1 MRSQTANLQNGSTAE
16 RILVV
21 QTSFLGDVVL
31 TTPLIAA
38 LRRRFP
44 SAALAVLCTPRGKE
58 ILAGNPDID
67 EIITLEKKRD
77 GGRNAN
83 LFTKATEL
91 RAHDFTIAVSP
102 HKSLRTALLLFLARI
117 PLRIGFR
124 QSAGW
129 FLYHRLVDRDAT
141 RHDVERN
148 LSLVEALGT
157 DPRGCARE
165 LRIESTESARQTVVR
180 IFAELGIRDDR
191 MIVGVNPGST
201 WATKRWTV
209 DGYAEL
215 CVALRR
221 RHDAQIVLFGGPEDR
236 DIVEAIHQRVGGGV
250 ASLVGRIDL
259 NELAAAIQR
268 CRVFVTND
276 SGPMHVAVARG
287 VPVVAVFCAT
297 TPSLGFFPYSSR
309 AVVVEKN
316 LACRPCGSHGGQRC
330 PLGTEDC
337 MRLVKSEDVLA
348 AVEPWLRDGAEPA
361 AETHQPRSIVV

>member
-1 MRSQTANLQNGSTAE
+1 MNSTE
-16 RILVV
+16 RILVA

-44 SAALAVLCTPRGKE
+44 GAALAVLCTPRSKE

-67 EIITLEKKRD
+67 EIITLEKMRD

-83 LFTKATEL
+83 LFAKAAEL
-91 RAHDFTIAVSP
+91 RARRFTIAVSP
-102 HKSLRTALLLFLARI
+102 HKSLRTALLLSLARI

-129 FLYHRLVDRDAT
+129 FLYHRRVDRDAT

-148 LSLVEALGT
+148 LSLVEALGV
-157 DPRGCARE
+157 DA
-165 LRIESTESARQTVVR
+165 SACGRDLHIDTTADVRHTVGR
-180 IFAELGIRDDR
+180 IFSDLGISDDR
-191 MIVGVNPGST
+191 IVIGVNPGST

-215 CVALRR
+215 CVALQR
-221 RHDAQIVLFGGPEDR
+221 RHDAQVVLFGGPEDR
-236 DIVEAIHQRVGGGV
+236 DTVDAIIERTGGGV
-250 ASLVGRIDL
+250 TSLVGHIGL
-259 NELAAAIQR
+259 KELAAAIER

-276 SGPMHVAVARG
+276 SGPMHVAVACR

-297 TPSLGFFPYSSR
+297 TPSLGFYPYSSR
-309 AVVVEKN
+309 AVVVEKG

-337 MRLVKSEDVLA
+337 MRLIKAEDVLA
-348 AVEPWLRDGAEPA
+348 AVEPWLNEADAPL
-361 AETHQPRSIVV
+361 AETHQPRSMVV